1 MGKHFR
7 LIFGGLG
14 VVWCMFSEDDIYYA
28 FAVTETLVEPSR
40 RLETFG
46 STSFDFQLIS
56 EPMDSVGQVRIREG
70 KVHAER
76 PLLVRPEGMNEFE
89 FEGFDDAQSAAFAQ
103 WLKGVAGR
111 LAMLQYGFNFKKSD
125 VTESLVHEPLADV
138 QDRLVN
144 AAKHGYNN
152 SLAVIN
158 GVDDR
163 WEICLLKFTLEMAQ
177 KSQGIN
183 MFDFKRRGLL

>member
-1 MGKHFR
+1 
-7 LIFGGLG
+7 
-14 VVWCMFSEDDIYYA
+14 MFSEDDIFYA

-56 EPMDSVGQVRIREG
+56 EPMDCVGQVRIREG

-76 PLLVRPEGMNEFE
+76 PVLVRPEGMNEFE

-111 LAMLQYGFNFKKSD
+111 IAMLQYGFNFKKSD

-144 AAKHGYNN
+144 AAKHGFNN

>member
-1 MGKHFR
+1 
-7 LIFGGLG
+7 
-14 VVWCMFSEDDIYYA
+14 MFSEDDIQYA

-56 EPMDSVGQVRIREG
+56 EPMDAVGQVRIREG

-76 PLLVRPEGMNEFE
+76 PLLVRPEGMDEFE
-89 FEGFDDAQSAAFAQ
+89 FEGFDEAQSAAFAQ
-103 WLKGVAGR
+103 WLKSVASR
-111 LAMLQYGFNFKKSD
+111 MALLQYGFNFKKSD
-125 VTESLVHEPLADV
+125 VTTSLVHEPLQAV
-138 QDRLVN
+138 QDRLVQ
-144 AAKHGYNN
+144 AAIHGRND
-152 SLAVIN
+152 SLAVIH